1 MIEYDILFGNLLLF
15 LLKSQYNGLE
25 NDGENEDD

>member
-1 MIEYDILFGNLLLF
+1 MIEYDILFGNLFLF
-15 LLKSQYNGLE
+15 LKSQYNGLE